1 MPPDDS
7 DAPRQKRAGDRSR
20 AVSESRAPA
29 KCPGAAGKQQ
39 SDCRGDRRNLRIRH
53 TGIFFQKVQ
62 AAYRRT
68 AATVQKSLKSK
79 RKYGFSDF
87 ARLKNLQFGQQY
99 HTGGIPGQNNLSP
112 ILMEQQRKTAS
123 TVSEKKCTAES
134 AVAGKTGDPV
144 QRKG

>member
-1 MPPDDS
+1 MTIS
-7 DAPRQKRAGDRSR
+7 KKYG
-20 AVSESRAPA
+20 
-29 KCPGAAGKQQ
+29 
-39 SDCRGDRRNLRIRH
+39 
-53 TGIFFQKVQ
+53 
-62 AAYRRT
+62 T
-68 AATVQKSLKSK
+68 ALKSK